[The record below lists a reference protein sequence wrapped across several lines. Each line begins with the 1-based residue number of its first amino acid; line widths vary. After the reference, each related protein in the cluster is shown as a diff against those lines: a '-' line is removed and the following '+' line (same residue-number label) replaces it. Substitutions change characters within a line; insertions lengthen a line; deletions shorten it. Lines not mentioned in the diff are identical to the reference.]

1 MDKQRKPIELP
12 SIKEL
17 EAELSRK
24 KRAQNRHH
32 LVRKLLYALLLLAV
46 AVILVSVIYTPFRML
61 LGTWGLIGLGALV
74 VISAILLC
82 FIGKKRRKKW

>member
-1 MDKQRKPIELP
+1 MKKKDVLELP
-12 SIKEL
+12 SIEEL
-17 EAELSRK
+17 EAEISRK
-24 KRAQNRHH
+24 KHREAQLH
-32 LVRKLLYALLLLAV
+32 LLRKLLYTLLLLAV